1 MENKLEQITVENEQ
15 FYEESKS
22 KLNKKLSI
30 ANEDYQALLNDFNS
44 QIDYVNRNNEYT
56 KEGKANKNNE
66 ILNRFVDKVNYVATN
81 HYADLNSE
89 ISIILKEYEV
99 KKLEKL
105 KGLNAEIMPQLIY
118 VTSMVNSINSIND
131 SDLLESVFD
140 YICVENNFS
149 DELVNL
155 VYLKA
160 RNILNNEMPSAE
172 VGQDIN
178 SKAIGVVKA
187 AERGRSR
194 TKISNI
200 INKIEKY
207 KMDYSKELESIAS
220 TFKLGAQGKKYPAS
234 LYLNKDIKSE
244 FTLIANKINNPW
256 KK

>member
-1 MENKLEQITVENEQ
+1 MINRLDQITVENEK
-15 FYEESKS
+15 FYEESKN
-22 KLNKKLSI
+22 KLNKKLGI
-30 ANEDYQALLNDFNS
+30 ANEEYQTLLNDFNS

-66 ILNRFVDKVNYVATN
+66 ILNRFIDKVNYAALN

-89 ISIILKEYEV
+89 VSIILKEYEI
-99 KKLEKL
+99 KKLENVT
-105 KGLNAEIMPQLIY
+105 GLNAEIMPQLIY
-118 VTSMVNSINSIND
+118 VTSMINNIKSIND

-160 RNILNNEMPSAE
+160 RNILNNESPK
-172 VGQDIN
+172 VGQDNDNKID
-178 SKAIGVVKA
+178 VVEA
-187 AERGRSR
+187 SNRGRNR

-207 KMDYSKELESIAS
+207 KTDYLKEFESIAS
-220 TFKLGAQGKKYPAS
+220 TFKLGAETKKYPAS

-244 FTLIANKINNPW
+244 FTLISNKINNPW